1 MQNPFNRAL
10 AQTSVGPA
18 LEKEQSV
25 GNIAAQF
32 IAARKA
38 KKSGNSIEH
47 AKQVMLLEQA
57 LQLEKI
63 ENAKKSLQEA
73 HRNQMKEQELVS
85 KLDSK
90 LAIEKMQEEIIG
102 YLDAGDHQKAL
113 NRMALLKDKNPVAY
127 QWIATHGDPALRAAL
142 VGADPS
148 IQQQRELKG
157 DRQYY
162 DDLTP
167 QQVVRG
173 KNVFG
178 QALNPFERAIQA
190 NRAGANVDENQAA
203 RVDLGLL
210 ADANT
215 IEANKP
221 DPVEPQDRPKE
232 QLLSQYFM
240 QNFGNFGFNEAEAF
254 QVNKQILLGGLNELD
269 LIEEIDSLP
278 KPDSMSEDEW
288 LKWKNQRKAEIFG
301 ASGPSAER
309 KTNAAEFE
317 RMVRKYPPGGAMSN
331 ALQAINLSFGP
342 TQAHQLTVLLDN
354 LVGGVA
360 WDNQTEAQKDNV
372 AESMKRQAD
381 ADPPG
386 GESGVR
392 VLETRKEFLSEL
404 PVIVNL
410 MRDYEAK
417 HGQGSLGNSLRLTDK
432 GTRII
437 TTRSGDADLE
447 KIRATLQEITSN
459 ALLFKSG
466 AAVTEQEFQRQIDV
480 SPNIGVGFDFS
491 LARTEALLEAAER
504 GLTRFYTDSLGDEIG
519 GRIVTKYITPIVQ
532 GIRDIRTET
541 DFFKGLSDDDR
552 KVIDNLNPAEKAF
565 VNDAIEQGYTQ
576 KQVLDLLKKKRVTN
590 AE

>member
-1 MQNPFNRAL
+1 
-10 AQTSVGPA
+10 
-18 LEKEQSV
+18 
-25 GNIAAQF
+25 
-32 IAARKA
+32 
-38 KKSGNSIEH
+38 
-47 AKQVMLLEQA
+47 
-57 LQLEKI
+57 
-63 ENAKKSLQEA
+63 
-73 HRNQMKEQELVS
+73 
-85 KLDSK
+85 
-90 LAIEKMQEEIIG
+90 
-102 YLDAGDHQKAL
+102 
-113 NRMALLKDKNPVAY
+113 
-127 QWIATHGDPALRAAL
+127 
-142 VGADPS
+142 
-148 IQQQRELKG
+148 
-157 DRQYY
+157 
-162 DDLTP
+162 
-167 QQVVRG
+167 
-173 KNVFG
+173 
-178 QALNPFERAIQA
+178 
-190 NRAGANVDENQAA
+190 
-203 RVDLGLL
+203 
-210 ADANT
+210 
-215 IEANKP
+215 
-221 DPVEPQDRPKE
+221 
-232 QLLSQYFM
+232 
-240 QNFGNFGFNEAEAF
+240 
-254 QVNKQILLGGLNELD
+254 
-269 LIEEIDSLP
+269 
-278 KPDSMSEDEW
+278 
-288 LKWKNQRKAEIFG
+288 
-301 ASGPSAER
+301 
-309 KTNAAEFE
+309 
-317 RMVRKYPPGGAMSN
+317 MVRKYPPGGAMSN